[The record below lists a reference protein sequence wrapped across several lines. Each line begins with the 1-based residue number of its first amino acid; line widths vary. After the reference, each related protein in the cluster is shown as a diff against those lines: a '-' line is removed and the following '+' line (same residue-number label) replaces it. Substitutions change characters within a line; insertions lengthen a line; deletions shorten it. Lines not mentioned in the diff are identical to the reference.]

1 MLDKLFRLLFEIQ
14 ISLVALL
21 IRWAWVICVNKSD
34 DELYGELM
42 SPTTSPFSE
51 SMHDWIL
58 FP

>member
-51 SMHDWIL
+51 SMHD
-58 FP
+58 